1 MQNVP
6 VSVGEVIAGKY
17 KLERVLGQGGMGV
30 VFAAVDRELERRVA
44 IKLLLPEH
52 AENEGAVGRFL
63 REAKAAARIRSEHV
77 VQVYE
82 TGRLPAGVPYIV
94 MEFLNGLDLA
104 QKLEERGA
112 LPSDEAANYLLEA
125 CEALAHAHAAGVI
138 HRDLKPA
145 NLFLA
150 RHADGT
156 DVLKVLDFGISKLDS
171 GSALTKS
178 ATILGSPYYMSP
190 EQLQTP
196 TDVDAR
202 ADVWALGVIAYEL
215 LSGRRP
221 FDSESLPGLCVSILN
236 SQPAPLS
243 DLVPGTP
250 PGFERFLERCLAKDR
265 TERCQSVAEF
275 AEAISDF
282 APSGK
287 ARAER
292 VARLLESGPVSSQ
305 SLNQALSAKTS
316 EKASNWVHT
325 HRQQE
330 RRLGP
335 LVIAGALLVL
345 IGAGGAF
352 FVLRPDN
359 PPATPE
365 AAATERGETTAP
377 VQSAPSV
384 VPTTLPAA
392 APEPTVSAVLS
403 ASASASALA
412 VEPGPTRKPAARKEP
427 AARTEPKP
435 AAGSDDP
442 FLRRR

>member
-52 AENEGAVGRFL
+52 TENEGAVGRFL

-94 MEFLNGLDLA
+94 MEFLNGADLA
-104 QKLEERGA
+104 QKLEERGT
-112 LPSDEAANYLLEA
+112 LPVPEAANYLLEA
-125 CEALAHAHAAGVI
+125 CEALAQAHAAGVV

-145 NLFLA
+145 NLFLS
-150 RHADGT
+150 RHADGS

-171 GSALTKS
+171 GAALTKS

-236 SQPAPLS
+236 TQPAPIS
-243 DLVPGTP
+243 EITQAVPP
-250 PGFERFLERCLAKDR
+250 ELERFLQRCLAKDR
-265 TERCQSVAEF
+265 KDRCQTVAEF
-275 AEAISDF
+275 AAALAPF
-282 APSGK
+282 APAGA

-292 VARLLESGPVSSQ
+292 VSRLLESGPVSSQ
-305 SLNQALSAKTS
+305 SLNQALSVS
-316 EKASNWVHT
+316 PSDKASNWVHT
-325 HRQQE
+325 HQQQE

-335 LVIAGALLVL
+335 VFIAGIAFLAL
-345 IGAGGAF
+345 GAGAAF
-352 FVLRPDN
+352 LFLRGE
-359 PPATPE
+359 PPAATPE
-365 AAATERGETTAP
+365 AAATRPT
-377 VQSAPSV
+377 SV
-384 VPTTLPAA
+384 VPSQPSAPTVLPTTLAA
-392 APEPTVSAVLS
+392 TPPEPTVSAVVPSS
-403 ASASASALA
+403 AA
-412 VEPGPTRKPAARKEP
+412 
-427 AARTEPKP
+427 
-435 AAGSDDP
+435 AAGSSPPELPRRPARREPARSEAKPAPAADDP

>member
-52 AENEGAVGRFL
+52 TENEGAVGRFL

-82 TGRLPAGVPYIV
+82 TGRLPQGVPFIV
-94 MEFLNGLDLA
+94 MEFLNGSDLA

-112 LPSDEAANYLLEA
+112 LPVEEAASYLLEA
-125 CEALAHAHAAGVI
+125 CEALAQAHAAGVV

-150 RHADGT
+150 RHADGS

-171 GSALTKS
+171 GAALTKS

-215 LSGRRP
+215 LTGRRP

-236 SQPAPLS
+236 SQPPPISEILPT
-243 DLVPGTP
+243 VPP
-250 PGFERFLERCLAKDR
+250 ELERFLQRCLAKDR
-265 TERCQSVAEF
+265 SERCQTVAEF
-275 AEAISDF
+275 AAALAPF
-282 APSGK
+282 APAG
-287 ARAER
+287 ALRAER
-292 VARLLESGPVSSQ
+292 VSRLLESGPVSSQ
-305 SLNQALSAKTS
+305 SLNQALSSGKTS

-325 HRQQE
+325 HRQPE
-330 RRLGP
+330 RRIGP
-335 LVIAGALLVL
+335 KLIAGTAF
-345 IGAGGAF
+345 IAFGAGAAF
-352 FVLRPDN
+352 LFLRSETPA
-359 PPATPE
+359 ATPE
-365 AAATERGETTAP
+365 AAAPPPSAAQPASAP
-377 VQSAPSV
+377 VVA
-384 VPTTLPAA
+384 PTTLP
-392 APEPTVSAVLS
+392 PEPTVSAVVS
-403 ASASASALA
+403 AAASAVSVPSSSP
-412 VEPGPTRKPAARKEP
+412 EPARKPARRE

-435 AAGSDDP
+435 APASDDP
-442 FLRRR
+442 FMRRR

>member
-94 MEFLNGLDLA
+94 MEFLHGADLA

-112 LPSDEAANYLLEA
+112 MPVREAASYLLEA
-125 CEALAHAHAAGVI
+125 CEALAQAHAAGVV

-145 NLFLA
+145 NLFLS

-171 GSALTKS
+171 GAALTKS

-215 LSGRRP
+215 LTGRRP

-236 SQPAPLS
+236 TQPAPIS
-243 DLVPGTP
+243 EITPGIP
-250 PGFERFLERCLAKDR
+250 PELERFLSRCLAKDR
-265 TERCQSVAEF
+265 NERCQTVAEL
-275 AEAISDF
+275 AAALAPF
-282 APSGK
+282 APAGA

-292 VARLLESGPVSSQ
+292 VSRLLDSGAVSSQ
-305 SLNQALSAKTS
+305 SLNQAHSAS
-316 EKASNWVHT
+316 PSDKASNWVHT

-335 LVIAGALLVL
+335 ALIAGVAFLTF
-345 IGAGGAF
+345 GAGGAF
-352 FVLRPDN
+352 LFLRSE
-359 PPATPE
+359 PPAATPE
-365 AAATERGETTAP
+365 SAATQPTAAAPPQA
-377 VQSAPSV
+377 SAPSV
-384 VPTTLPAA
+384 VPTLP
-392 APEPTVSAVLS
+392 PEPTVSAVVSSPVAATS
-403 ASASASALA
+403 APSSPP
-412 VEPGPTRKPAARKEP
+412 EPARKPIRREP
-427 AARTEPKP
+427 ARSQPKP
-435 AAGSDDP
+435 AAPAAEDP